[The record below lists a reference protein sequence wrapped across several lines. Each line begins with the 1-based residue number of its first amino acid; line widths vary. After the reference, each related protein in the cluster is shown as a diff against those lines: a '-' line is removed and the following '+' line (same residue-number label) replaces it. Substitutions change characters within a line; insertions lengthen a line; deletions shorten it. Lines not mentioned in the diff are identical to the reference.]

1 VRPGLSLTFC
11 GLLGLG
17 ACLVPVGCRPAA
29 APAASASN
37 VSLDWRIFPDP
48 PVAGPVRVSL
58 VMVDGAT
65 GRPLRGAAVRL
76 EGNMSH
82 AGMRPVFGT
91 AREVAPGTYEAPLEL
106 TMGGDWFLLIDAKL
120 PEGGTLRRQ
129 VDLPG
134 VRPR

>member
-1 VRPGLSLTFC
+1 MRRGLSLTFC
-11 GLLGLG
+11 GLLGLA
-17 ACLVPVGCRPAA
+17 ACLATAGCGP
-29 APAASASN
+29 ASAPTDSAPN

-48 PVAGPVRVSL
+48 PTVGPARVSL

-65 GRPLRGAAVRL
+65 GKPVRGAAVRI

-82 AGMRPVFGT
+82 AGMKPVFGT

-106 TMGGDWFLLIDAKL
+106 TMGGDWFLLLDATL

-129 VDLPG
+129 LDLPG
-134 VRPR
+134 VRSR